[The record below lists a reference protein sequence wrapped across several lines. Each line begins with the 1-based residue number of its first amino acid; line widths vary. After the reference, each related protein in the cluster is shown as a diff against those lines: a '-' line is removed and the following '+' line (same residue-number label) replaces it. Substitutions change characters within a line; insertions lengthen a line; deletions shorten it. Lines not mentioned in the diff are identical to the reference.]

1 MIKNQI
7 VIINKKW
14 ITFIN
19 KKKLK
24 YPNKSQNIKK
34 MKVKIQLKKI
44 QNCRKNLYSKKIIK
58 ICN

>member
-14 ITFIN
+14 NKFIN

-44 QNCRKNLYSKKIIK
+44 QNCRKNLCSKKIIK

>member
-14 ITFIN
+14 NKFIN

-34 MKVKIQLKKI
+34 MKVKI
-44 QNCRKNLYSKKIIK
+44 
-58 ICN
+58 